1 MFKKLKKR
9 LEVDE
14 GQPPILVSKPGTAV
28 RSSVNSTS
36 LVSSESPQDAV
47 VSVNNSEREKDEK
60 LNASI
65 SLDDYNIVSSQ
76 EMRELARAES
86 SMYTTSH
93 TDQKVKHIHASIACM
108 LALHIRVACYTTC
121 AHALS
126 NVAYTCSHIHVQLV
140 LTML

>member
-36 LVSSESPQDAV
+36 LVSAESPQDVGA
-47 VSVNNSEREKDEK
+47 SVNNSEHEKDEK
-60 LNASI
+60 LNTSI

-86 SMYTTSH
+86 RTESRAENSTYTISYS
-93 TDQKVKHIHASIACM
+93 DQQVKHIHARIACM
-108 LALHIRVACYTTC
+108 FSLHTHVVC
-121 AHALS
+121 H
-126 NVAYTCSHIHVQLV
+126 SHVHLLFQ
-140 LTML
+140 M